1 MTDNI
6 DEEHLENPTS
16 HQSENVPDKIIPN
29 VDSATTNPNQHTENM
44 EVHHH
49 PQLQHKPKRWK
60 EYFLEFLMI
69 FLAVTLGF
77 FAENVRADY
86 IENVQEK
93 EYAQSLYDDLKI
105 DTATIQ
111 ITYNEKEWIR
121 LKFDTAKTILET
133 NDLINHN
140 EFIYYIE
147 RYLTYNDIFSAQD
160 VTYQQLK
167 SSGNFRYFKNISLYK
182 NIADYYNLYSRYQS
196 IDGSFGVINQN
207 EISQI
212 EAKLFNLKD
221 LTLLD
226 NENATTFYTLALP
239 SEKKLAP
246 IANDTIAQK
255 LLYIK
260 IANEYK
266 RAYSAKIFLNW
277 LKLKATNLIEEL
289 KKEYDLK

>member
-1 MTDNI
+1 MAENTD
-6 DEEHLENPTS
+6 DEHLDNLTTT
-16 HQSENVPDKIIPN
+16 QSENSSDDTTPT
-29 VDSATTNPNQHTENM
+29 VDTETIKSIQETENM

-49 PQLQHKPKRWK
+49 PQLHHKPKPWK

-77 FAENVRADY
+77 FAENVREHY
-86 IENVQEK
+86 IENVREK
-93 EYAQSLYDDLKI
+93 EYAQSLYDDLKV

-111 ITYNEKEWIR
+111 RTYNEKEWIQA
-121 LKFDTAKTILET
+121 KFDTAKTILET

-147 RYLTYNDIFSAQD
+147 RYLTFNDIFSTQD

-167 SSGNFRYFKNISLYK
+167 SSSNFRYIKNISLYK
-182 NIADYYNLYSRYQS
+182 SIADYYNLYSRYQS
-196 IDGSFGVINQN
+196 VDGTFGVINQN
-207 EISQI
+207 ELFQI

-221 LTLLD
+221 LTSLD
-226 NENATTFYTLALP
+226 NEQANTFYTLALP
-239 SEKKLAP
+239 SGKKLEP
-246 IANDTIAQK
+246 IVNDKITQK

-266 RAYSAKIFLNW
+266 RAYSSKLFLSW
-277 LKLKATNLIEEL
+277 LKSKANNQIEEL

>member
-1 MTDNI
+1 
-6 DEEHLENPTS
+6 
-16 HQSENVPDKIIPN
+16 
-29 VDSATTNPNQHTENM
+29 
-44 EVHHH
+44 
-49 PQLQHKPKRWK
+49 
-60 EYFLEFLMI
+60 MI